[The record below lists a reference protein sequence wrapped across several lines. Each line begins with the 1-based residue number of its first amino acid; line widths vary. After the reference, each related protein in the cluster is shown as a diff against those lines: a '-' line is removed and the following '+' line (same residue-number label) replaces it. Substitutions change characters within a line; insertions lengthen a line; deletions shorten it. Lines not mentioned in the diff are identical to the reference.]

1 MAQWKRWN
9 CRSRCVGCNAVI
21 VSPVDSRRYRAR
33 AYVGMAIVGA
43 AILLYLWSYFFLI
56 KLGHPEFPAYKAVPW
71 TAIEYWHYYG
81 NDEYTRRWLLYTLA
95 GAGVVTAAF
104 VGILLAPMTRSLHGD
119 ARFAKR
125 KEVAA
130 AGLFGEEGL
139 ILGKWGARFLML
151 GGQLA
156 ALCAAPPRSG
166 KGVGLVQPNMLNW
179 PGSVVVLDIR
189 KESWAATAGFRSKF
203 SETWLFDPV
212 AEDGR
217 TMQWNPLD
225 YVRDDPVLRINDL
238 QKIANMLSP
247 DPAEGDPFWPASCRT
262 LFLGL
267 SLYLFETP
275 GLPRTFGEIVRQ
287 IMYGRGESV
296 GEHWKNIIECR
307 ETSEQPLSQA
317 CKAALYDFIYTSG
330 NTQSSIRKTF
340 TAKLELWLNPL
351 IDAATSASSVDLRE
365 IRKKRISIYVGVR
378 PGDLNRLQLILNL
391 FFEQLIDLN
400 TIDMPTNT
408 SNRDRSYQVL
418 LMMDEFTAPGR
429 MPIFAAAMSYLGGY
443 NIRPFI
449 IVQSVSQL
457 RSTYG
462 AEVAETIVTC
472 CGATVAFAPKEQK
485 HANEISESLGDL
497 TVKQKTRSHQPMS
510 GKAGSVNTS
519 EAPRRLLK
527 PQEVKEIGVK
537 RELVFVE
544 NVKPIICEKVRYFS
558 DKAFARRKGLPVP
571 VMPAVGMAVP
581 SSPGI
586 DPVVGEIFESAE
598 AGASRAIVPADMD
611 KLDGLSLTDYDVDV
625 SQVPMPEG
633 QPISD
638 DDMKRAFSAFLE
650 TMID

>member
-1 MAQWKRWN
+1 M
-9 CRSRCVGCNAVI
+9 I
-21 VSPVDSRRYRAR
+21 ISPLDSRRYRAR
-33 AYVGMAIVGA
+33 AYAGMVLVGGA
-43 AILLYLWSYFFLI
+43 LLLYLWSYFFLV
-56 KLGHPEFPAYKAVPW
+56 KLGHPSMPAYRALPW
-71 TAIEYWHYYG
+71 TALEYWHYYG

-95 GAGVVTAAF
+95 GSGVVTAAF
-104 VGILLAPMTRSLHGD
+104 VALLLAPVTRSLHGD

-125 KEVAA
+125 REVVA

-139 ILGKWGARFLML
+139 ILGKWGSRFLML

-189 KESWAATAGFRSKF
+189 KESWAATAGFRSTF

-225 YVRDDPVLRINDL
+225 YVRDDPALRINDL

-262 LFLGL
+262 LFLAL

-287 IMYGRGESV
+287 IMYGQGETV
-296 GEHWKNIIECR
+296 GEHWKKIIERR
-307 ETSEQPLSQA
+307 EKSDKPLSQA

-351 IDAATSASSVDLRE
+351 IDAATTTSSVDLRE
-365 IRKKRISIYVGVR
+365 LRKKRISVYVGVR

-400 TIDMPTNT
+400 TVDMPTNT
-408 SNRDRSYQVL
+408 SNQSRSYQLL

-462 AEVAETIVTC
+462 VEVAETIVTC

-510 GKAGSVNTS
+510 GKTGSVNTS

-544 NVKPIICEKVRYFS
+544 NVKPILCEKVRYFS
-558 DKAFARRKGLPVP
+558 DKAFSRRKGRPVP
-571 VMPAVGMAVP
+571 VMDVVEMEIE
-581 SSPGI
+581 SKPGV
-586 DPVVGEIFESAE
+586 DPVIGPIAATEDVVS
-598 AGASRAIVPADMD
+598 SRAIEPADVET
-611 KLDGLSLTDYDVDV
+611 LDTLSLTDYDVDV
-625 SQVPMPEG
+625 SQVPIPEG
-633 QPISD
+633 RPISD

-650 TMID
+650 TMVD